1 MDNPGWKDGKSSSH
15 AELDSAFAWNF
26 CGTPTRMFCCTWL
39 TDTSSITDL
48 NNTYTKSDVF
58 RTLAQQ
64 SVLLLTEIT
73 FSANRVFRTPFQNVP
88 DLLWKT
94 KTMEHSCT
102 KLSNTAIFRIYSL
115 NTQKCSFSAT
125 SFTEEARKT
134 QMLCFLMIW
143 FRALKPLKLDFKV
156 NHRRWIL
163 SSSKWFNSS
172 LPFLAN
178 VLSLGSKDNTKPSS
192 FRIVNPNP
200 SNQRGW
206 K

>member
-1 MDNPGWKDGKSSSH
+1 MFSSLWHSSH
-15 AELDSAFAWNF
+15 F
-26 CGTPTRMFCCTWL
+26 CSRQR
-39 TDTSSITDL
+39 SH
-48 NNTYTKSDVF
+48 
-58 RTLAQQ
+58 
-64 SVLLLTEIT
+64 
-73 FSANRVFRTPFQNVP
+73 RVFRTPFQKIP

-94 KTMEHSCT
+94 QTVEQSCT

-115 NTQKCSFSAT
+115 NTQKCFFSAT
-125 SFTEEARKT
+125 SFTEEARRT
-134 QMLCFLMIW
+134 QMLCFSMIW
-143 FRALKPLKLDFKV
+143 FRALKHLKVDFKV

-163 SSSKWFNSS
+163 SSSKLFNSS

-178 VLSLGSKDNTKPSS
+178 VLFLGSKDNTKPSS